1 MGNEAILVKVEDHV
15 GTITLNR
22 PEAMNYLDPIMSGEI
37 EKTLLDFEKDEEV
50 RALVITGAGRG
61 FCAGGDI
68 KTMQQKRTP
77 REWMARVEGVT
88 GCIKAM
94 VNCPKPIIASVNG
107 PAVGAGCNLALAADL
122 IIASEKAVFGEVFT
136 RIGLIPDCG
145 GFFLLPRRVGLT
157 KAKELIFTGKTITAQ
172 EAAQMGMVNRVVSA
186 EALGEETRKLA
197 EELAGGATL
206 AIGMAKRLLN
216 LSFQSDLEAIL
227 NAELTNQTML
237 RYTEDHP
244 EGVQAFREKRKPN
257 FKGK

>member
-22 PEAMNYLDPIMSGEI
+22 PEAMNYLDPVMSKEI
-37 EKTLLDFEKDEEV
+37 ENALADFERDEEI
-50 RALVITGAGRG
+50 RALIITGAGRA

-68 KTMQQKRTP
+68 KTMQQKKAP
-77 REWMARVEGVT
+77 HEWIARLEGTT
-88 GCIKAM
+88 GCIRAM

-122 IIASEKAVFGEVFT
+122 ILASEKAVFGEVFT

-157 KAKELIFTGKTITAQ
+157 KAKELIFTGKTINAQ

-227 NAELTNQTML
+227 NAELTSQTML

>member
-22 PEAMNYLDPIMSGEI
+22 PEAMNYLDLIMSGEI
-37 EKTLLDFEKDEEV
+37 EKTLRDFEKDEEV

-68 KTMQQKRTP
+68 KTMQQKRTV
-77 REWMARVEGVT
+77 REWMARLEGVT

-157 KAKELIFTGKTITAQ
+157 KAKELIFTGKTINAQ

-186 EALGEETRKLA
+186 EALGDETRKLA

-227 NAELTNQTML
+227 NAELTSQTML
-237 RYTEDHP
+237 RYTEDHS